1 MRRSVEDEIERESG
15 TDVTTVLFS
24 YIVMFAYVSFALG
37 QFTSCSRIFID
48 SKITVGF
55 VGVLIVMASIV
66 CSLGIFSYAGVKLT
80 LIIVEVL
87 PFLVLAVGVDNIFIL
102 VQHLQRDRA
111 ADKESV
117 ESQIARVL
125 GEVGPS
131 MFLSSGS
138 ETVRKFGVLKFFRN
152 LVFIAIV
159 IKLSKFE
166 YRLLFLLELYRP
178 CRPFAHFRCLPEL
191 PSFSILFCKSRVL
204 CPF

>member
-159 IKLSKFE
+159 IKLSKYE

-178 CRPFAHFRCLPEL
+178 CRPFAHFRCLPEP

>member
-178 CRPFAHFRCLPEL
+178 CRPFAHFRCLPEP

>member
-1 MRRSVEDEIERESG
+1 
-15 TDVTTVLFS
+15 
-24 YIVMFAYVSFALG
+24 MFAYVSFALG

-178 CRPFAHFRCLPEL
+178 CRPFAHFRCLPEP

>member
-138 ETVRKFGVLKFFRN
+138 ETVRKF
-152 LVFIAIV
+152 
-159 IKLSKFE
+159 E
-166 YRLLFLLELYRP
+166 LLIFL
-178 CRPFAHFRCLPEL
+178 
-191 PSFSILFCKSRVL
+191 
-204 CPF
+204 